1 MNFRDATL
9 VSLASGVLRDDLFTE
24 DILADLAAAA
34 YRIEPE
40 SLAAPWAASFDRLEL
55 APTFETHEQSQLRFS
70 LDMASGRGEAQLD
83 RVFSDLPGTG
93 PDAIWQ
99 GAIIGQGQI
108 GGGRIA
114 EVSGSFVG
122 LGDVD
127 AVIDQAGGVPAEGP
141 TRDTARLAEIATR
154 LAAASGQA
162 GSISAQD
169 VADWVAASGAA
180 DLTTFLGQ
188 TNQVDIGGGFGI
200 RFVSDAPTVDSAIRL
215 SLNAVIQIA
224 EPDPNV
230 ANLAHMIRET
240 RHARELLAAS
250 RDLTPPTAGVDRRAE
265 VVALWFVPLRW
276 FEDDGWPGANP
287 AMRRDAANIWLREM
301 GIAIA
306 ALN

>member
-9 VSLASGVLRDDLFTE
+9 VSIASDELRSDLFTE
-24 DILADLAAAA
+24 SILADLAAAA
-34 YRIEPE
+34 YRIEPD
-40 SLAAPWAASFDRLEL
+40 SLTAPWAASFDRFEL
-55 APTFETHEQSQLRFS
+55 APTFETHEQTQVRLN
-70 LDMASGRGEAQLD
+70 LDMTSGRGDGQLD
-83 RVFSDLPGTG
+83 RVSSDIPGTG

-127 AVIDQAGGVPAEGP
+127 AVIDQAGGIPAQGP
-141 TRDTARLAEIATR
+141 ARDTARLAEIAAR
-154 LAAASGQA
+154 LSAAAGQDD
-162 GSISAQD
+162 SISPQD
-169 VADWVAASGAA
+169 VANWVAASGAA

-200 RFVSDAPTVDSAIRL
+200 RFVSDAPAVDSPIRL

-224 EPDPNV
+224 EPDPNA
-230 ANLAHMIRET
+230 ANLVRMIRDT

-250 RDLTPPTAGVDRRAE
+250 RDLTPPTAGVDRRTE
-265 VVALWFVPLRW
+265 VVGLWFVPLTW
-276 FEDDGWPGANP
+276 FEDNGWPGANP
-287 AMRRDAANIWLREM
+287 AARRDAANIWLREM

-306 ALN
+306 APN